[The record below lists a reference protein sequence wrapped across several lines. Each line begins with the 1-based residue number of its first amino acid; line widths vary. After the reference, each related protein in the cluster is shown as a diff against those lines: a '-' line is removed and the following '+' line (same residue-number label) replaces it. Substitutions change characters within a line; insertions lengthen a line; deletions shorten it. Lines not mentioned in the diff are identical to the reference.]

1 MFWSFVDGSNRG
13 VAARAGSLRVVER
26 AIFPPLLKNTLK
38 EGKGNQF
45 NQEAKEFDRV
55 VEEGKVTV
63 KNR

>member
-26 AIFPPLLKNTLK
+26 AIFPPLLKNTF
-38 EGKGNQF
+38 EERKGNLF
-45 NQEAKEFDRV
+45 NQEAKEIDRV
-55 VEEGKVTV
+55 VEEGKTIV